1 MDKTLVDPNRLCM
14 GCMEL
19 LENTGVPC
27 PKCGF
32 SLKDYQQP
40 ENGMPPYEILNG
52 KYLVGKVI
60 GIGGF
65 GITYIGWDFYQS
77 KKVCIKEYFPKGV
90 AKREQTTTYS
100 TEYSTYSMDVFTVNT
115 KKAAYL
121 GGLKGYI
128 KEAETLSKFY
138 GMPGIVSVRDFFY
151 GNKTA
156 YIVMEYIDGIN
167 FRQFAKSSGGVLQS
181 YILFELLKDVI
192 KALNSVHKA
201 GVIHR
206 DISPDNIMLNDKF
219 KAKLIDFGAA
229 KHSGAGQETSIFLKH
244 GYAPIEQY
252 DRNGNQGPW
261 TDVYSLCATM
271 YYLLTGIK
279 LQKAYERVAED
290 KTIPLNMFN
299 IEIEDYQANAILKG
313 LNVQI
318 EDRYQSMAE
327 YLSSI
332 CTLRPFNIEDR
343 YQSMAE
349 LYYELYHEYLP
360 GEKPQKPTA
369 EAVRQKTMPEIMPIP
384 DITREEAAMQYLKQH
399 SED

>member
-327 YLSSI
+327 
-332 CTLRPFNIEDR
+332 
-343 YQSMAE
+343 

-360 GEKPQKPTA
+360 GGKPQKPTA

>member
-192 KALNSVHKA
+192 KALNTVHKE

-327 YLSSI
+327 
-332 CTLRPFNIEDR
+332 
-343 YQSMAE
+343 

-369 EAVRQKTMPEIMPIP
+369 GAVLPKTMPEIMPIP